1 MRGDRPFQSV
11 GFSAFLQAT
20 PHARG
25 STALRRLDDTP
36 DRGYPACAGIDPM
49 GVFLDRLSVG
59 LPRMRGDRPCLEDVK
74 AVQEKATPHARGSTL
89 SGDQKVTLSGGYP
102 ACAGIDLTTDP
113 YRPVVSRL
121 PRMRGDRPLVTL
133 PVQHVFVAT
142 PHARGSTSCPPPSV
156 TVFLGY
162 PACAGIDLRL
172 EEGRAEVIRL
182 PRMRGDRP

>member
-1 MRGDRPFQSV
+1 MRGDRPLCDALMTHQTE
-11 GFSAFLQAT
+11 AT

-25 STALRRLDDTP
+25 STPVLGMDRDRLD
-36 DRGYPACAGIDPM
+36 GYPACAGIDPM

-121 PRMRGDRPLVTL
+121 PRMRGDRPT
-133 PVQHVFVAT
+133 
-142 PHARGSTSCPPPSV
+142 R
-156 TVFLGY
+156 
-162 PACAGIDLRL
+162 
-172 EEGRAEVIRL
+172 
-182 PRMRGDRP
+182 